1 MDGPC
6 WVLAYFLIFGP
17 SSLKGVS
24 SIHIEDNIYK
34 NEINIQ
40 VGSFFFLRKKV
51 RSWLIK
57 AYFLFSFF
65 GPSSPKGTSSVHIED
80 HIYKNKKNTQVWEIR
95 SSFELFFL
103 LSWPLKCA
111 KAKSLKGTLD
121 FFQQVGEVGFCKAAW
136 GNLVFF

>member
-17 SSLKGVS
+17 SSRVS

-40 VGSFFFLRKKV
+40 VGSFFFLEKKLGLDSL
-51 RSWLIK
+51 RLIFF
-57 AYFLFSFF
+57 FLFSFFFFF

-80 HIYKNKKNTQVWEIR
+80 HIYKNKKNTQVREIR

-103 LSWPLKCA
+103 LSWPLKCV
-111 KAKSLKGTLD
+111 KAKSLKGALD
-121 FFQQVGEVGFCKAAW
+121 FFQQVGEVRFCKAP
-136 GNLVFF
+136 